1 MHADPTF
8 DNVNITAVVPVNIV
22 TNNKGMNSWGRPLD
36 ANGIMLMQ
44 MAMVFMIILKIQHS
58 LHLTLADG
66 SVNTLRTTNW
76 AHCPGIRCGEGSK
89 LTIDDGRR
97 NIDTDG
103 VLLLLNRAEFQR
115 DAVLQDGTVV
125 KRAIVLLLLDSESPE
140 RFMYTVVPELL
151 LSVAAVLETS
161 GDMTFNGG
169 NIIVRPYG
177 ENDSPNGAGAGIGG
191 GHAGCGTT
199 FHL

>member
-1 MHADPTF
+1 MHADLTF

-36 ANGIMLMQ
+36 ANGNYVDADGNGIYDYLEDPT
-44 MAMVFMIILKIQHS
+44 S

-103 VLLLLNRAEFQR
+103 VLLLLNRAEFQGMLFFR
-115 DAVLQDGTVV
+115 MVQL
-125 KRAIVLLLLDSESPE
+125 
-140 RFMYTVVPELL
+140 
-151 LSVAAVLETS
+151 
-161 GDMTFNGG
+161 
-169 NIIVRPYG
+169 
-177 ENDSPNGAGAGIGG
+177 
-191 GHAGCGTT
+191 
-199 FHL
+199 